1 MSLKTSALSALSVV
15 NLSQMR
21 VILNFALTADGKI
34 STRAKSPA
42 HFTSKRDL
50 EQLHVIRQRA
60 DAILVG
66 RGTLEADQMSL
77 TTKGETQPWRCI
89 ISKSGNFDPSHKVF
103 HSEGGPI
110 HLIVTDGASP
120 EIKNASIHQT
130 SLTDWLKWMEAQDGI
145 ETLLCE
151 GGGMLAKEL
160 FKLDVV
166 DEINLT
172 LATHTLF
179 GGKDA
184 PSLTG
189 VPGDFLPE
197 SRFFTLKSC
206 EEAAPS
212 EYFLRYVKN

>member
-1 MSLKTSALSALSVV
+1 MGL
-15 NLSQMR
+15 R
-21 VILNFALTADGKI
+21 VILNFAITADGKI

-42 HFTSKRDL
+42 RFTSKRDL
-50 EQLHVIRQRA
+50 EQLHIIRQRA

-77 TTKGETQPWRCI
+77 TSKGETQPLRCI

-103 HSEGGPI
+103 HSEGGPV
-110 HLIVTDGASP
+110 HLIVTDGDAP
-120 EIKNASIHQT
+120 KVENTTVHQI
-130 SLTDWLKWMEAQDGI
+130 SLAEWLKSLEAQNGI
-145 ETLLCE
+145 EALLCE

-206 EEAAPS
+206 KEAAPG

>member
-1 MSLKTSALSALSVV
+1 
-15 NLSQMR
+15 MR
-21 VILNFALTADGKI
+21 IILNFALTADGKI
-34 STRAKSPA
+34 STRSKSPA

-77 TTKGETQPWRCI
+77 TSKAEIQPWRCI
-89 ISKSGNFDPSHKVF
+89 ISESGNFDPNHKVF

-110 HLIVTDGASP
+110 HLIVTGGSAP
-120 EIKNASIHQT
+120 KIENVTIHGS
-130 SLTDWLKWMEAQDGI
+130 SLADWLEWLEGQNGI

-160 FKLDVV
+160 FKLNAV

-179 GGKDA
+179 GGRDA
-184 PSLTG
+184 PTLTG
-189 VPGDFLPE
+189 LPGEFLPE
-197 SRFFTLKSC
+197 SLFYTLESC
-206 EEAAPS
+206 EEGAS
-212 EYFLRYVKN
+212 GEYFLRYVKN